1 MSGNGGG
8 FVAVPG
14 STGDRPMTASASNP
28 SRNVRPG
35 IFEWTGLQ
43 FLRPAPRPSLSD
55 LVTSEPANLDALFP
69 LTLPRSQELPRGDA
83 SLLEIGNF
91 IACFDPTRHFR
102 ELWGERYRDR
112 IRTLWSDCVSAYR
125 NGCAPAFATGE
136 LLLCLAYDW
145 RLGPCLGVAEH
156 EKLAFLRWLIS
167 RVRVGL

>member
-1 MSGNGGG
+1 
-8 FVAVPG
+8 
-14 STGDRPMTASASNP
+14 MTASASNP

-55 LVTSEPANLDALFP
+55 LVASEPADLDALFP
-69 LTLPRSQELPRGDA
+69 LTLPQAQELPGSDA

-91 IACFDPTRHFR
+91 IARFDPTRHFR

-112 IRTLWSDCVSAYR
+112 ICKLWSDCASAYR
-125 NGCAPAFATGE
+125 NSREPASATGE

-156 EKLAFLRWLIS
+156 EKLAFLRWLIA
-167 RVRVGL
+167 RTRVGL